1 MQGNRRRT
9 RLDAIE
15 KTSVLSIE
23 PTVTRALRSLL
34 LAALLVSLSA
44 CTTLGPDYTS
54 PPPAPLPSEWS
65 AEQST
70 AQTAA
75 EASWWKLFNDPVL
88 DELIERGATQNLSLE
103 AAGLR
108 IVQAR
113 AALGISDA
121 LVFPQQQQING
132 NLAKLYQ
139 NEDSFNSAG
148 IGLDVGWEMDVW
160 GKYARGIE
168 SAEANLYASIASYRD
183 VLVTITAEIAR
194 NYISYRTA
202 EERAFLS
209 EQNIAI
215 QQRVVEMT
223 QVQYEAGNVS
233 ELDVQQ
239 AKTQLFATEAALPG
253 LTIAR
258 LQSRNAL
265 AVLLGTIPE
274 DIETLLAEG
283 ETRTP
288 SSYDER
294 LASAIDGEVAESQ
307 FIDEYDANSIIP
319 VAPRLDPSIDPA
331 LVMRRPDL
339 QVAELRA
346 QAQSARIGAAETNL
360 YPQFFLFGSIG
371 VSDTVRSGD
380 SFSASNA
387 VTAAV
392 GPGLSWNV
400 FQYDR
405 IKNQVRI
412 EDALFQESLTNYNQS
427 VLLAVQEVSNAL
439 VGYQYTLQRSEYDFA
454 AVKASIRAFNIS
466 ANQYNNGLVTYQR
479 LLSTVEKMTLREDV
493 YAQTRGSI
501 ANQVVAL
508 YKSLGGGWQPH
519 SDLPVV
525 KPETVRE
532 MQERTDW
539 GDYLE
544 PETIS
549 GEDRND

>member
-1 MQGNRRRT
+1 MI
-9 RLDAIE
+9 AS
-15 KTSVLSIE
+15 KTI
-23 PTVTRALRSLL
+23 RAKARIFIPILL
-34 LAALLVSLSA
+34 LMVPTA
-44 CTTLGPDYTS
+44 CTTLGPDYAS
-54 PPPAPLPSEWS
+54 PPPVPLPETWS
-65 AEQST
+65 AEDLGEKS
-70 AQTAA
+70 ADESA
-75 EASWWKLFNDPVL
+75 WWKLFNDPVL
-88 DELIERGATQNLSLE
+88 DQLIDRGARQNLSLE

-121 LVFPQQQQING
+121 LVFPQQQQVSG

-139 NEDSFNSAG
+139 NETSFNSAG
-148 IGLDVGWEMDVW
+148 IGLDVGWEMDIW

-168 SAEANLYASIASYRD
+168 SSEANLYASIASYRD
-183 VLVTITAEIAR
+183 VLVSITAEIAR

-202 EERAFLS
+202 EERTFLS

-215 QQRVVEMT
+215 QERVVEMT
-223 QVQYEAGNVS
+223 QVQYESGNVS

-239 AKTQLFATEAALPG
+239 ARTQLYATQSSLPG

-274 DIETLLAEG
+274 DIEDVLASG
-283 ETRTP
+283 EQRRP
-288 SSYDER
+288 STYDER
-294 LASAIDGEVAESQ
+294 LASAIEGKDAETK
-307 FIDEYDANSIIP
+307 FVDEYDANSIIP
-319 VAPRLDPSIDPA
+319 VAPRLATDINPE
-331 LVMRRPDL
+331 LVRRRPDL

-371 VSDTVRSGD
+371 ISDTVRSGD

-392 GPGLSWNV
+392 GPGLSWNI

-405 IKNQVRI
+405 IKNLVRI
-412 EDALFQESLTNYNQS
+412 EDALFQESLSNYNQR
-427 VLLAVQEVSNAL
+427 VLEAVQEVSNAL
-439 VGYQYTLQRSEYDFA
+439 VGYQYTLERSEYDFA

-479 LLSTVEKMTLREDV
+479 LLSTVEKMTLREDI

-519 SDLPVV
+519 ADLPLLKPNTV
-525 KPETVRE
+525 KQ

-539 GDYLE
+539 GDYLNS
-544 PETIS
+544 ETIT
-549 GEDRND
+549 GEDRNE

>member
-1 MQGNRRRT
+1 MAKQK
-9 RLDAIE
+9 L
-15 KTSVLSIE
+15 TSSYIK
-23 PTVTRALRSLL
+23 
-34 LAALLVSLSA
+34 LAALLLLVAGLSA
-44 CTTLGPDYTS
+44 CTTLGPDYT
-54 PPPAPLPSEWS
+54 APEPVALPSDW
-65 AEQST
+65 
-70 AQTAA
+70 AA
-75 EASWWKLFNDPVL
+75 EDAEIQTSKEAAWWTLFNDPVL
-88 DELIERGATQNLSLE
+88 DELIERGASQNLSLE

-121 LVFPQQQQING
+121 LVFPQQQQVSG

-139 NEDSFNSAG
+139 NETSFNSAG
-148 IGLDVGWEMDVW
+148 IGLDVGWEMDIW

-202 EERAFLS
+202 EERTFLS
-209 EQNIAI
+209 RQNIAI
-215 QQRVVEMT
+215 QKRVVEMT
-223 QVQYEAGNVS
+223 QVQYDSGNVS

-239 AKTQLFATEAALPG
+239 ARTQLYATESSLPG
-253 LTIAR
+253 LTIAK

-274 DIETLLAEG
+274 NVEELLASG
-283 ETRTP
+283 EQRRT

-294 LASAIDGEVAESQ
+294 LASAMQGKEAEQ
-307 FIDEYDANSIIP
+307 RFVDEYDANSIIP
-319 VAPRLDPSIDPA
+319 VAPRLTTAINPE
-331 LVMRRPDL
+331 LVRRRPDL

-346 QAQSARIGAAETNL
+346 QSQSARIGAAETNL

-387 VTAAV
+387 VSAAV
-392 GPGLSWNV
+392 GPGLSWNI

-412 EDALFQESLTNYNQS
+412 EDALFQESLTNYNQQ
-427 VLLAVQEVSNAL
+427 VLQAVQEVSNAL

-479 LLSTVEKMTLREDV
+479 LLSTVEKMTLREDI

-508 YKSLGGGWQPH
+508 YKSLGGGWQAQP
-519 SDLPVV
+519 DLPLV
-525 KPETVRE
+525 KPDTVKQ

-544 PETIS
+544 PETIT
-549 GEDRND
+549 GKDRDE